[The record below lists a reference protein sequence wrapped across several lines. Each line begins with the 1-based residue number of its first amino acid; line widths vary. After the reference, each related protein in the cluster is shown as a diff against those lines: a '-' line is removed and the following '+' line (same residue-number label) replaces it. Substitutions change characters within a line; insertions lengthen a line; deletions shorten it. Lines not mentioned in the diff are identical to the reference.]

1 MGVFLEYKKGSE
13 KFERTKRCN
22 QITLK
27 QLDEDEMNIKIASKY
42 NNSENGESFTNGLVN
57 VVKELVRKDGIF
69 YKMHATHRRVII
81 GSLV

>member
-42 NNSENGESFTNGLVN
+42 NNSENGESFTNGLVCIDEGLN
-57 VVKELVRKDGIF
+57 MRTESRSSNEIIDMIF
-69 YKMHATHRRVII
+69 NKN
-81 GSLV
+81 